1 MIKLLVFLYKSL
13 KTAFCFQD
21 KLDKKERKMS
31 KKCIYC
37 KREIDDNCVMDVCD
51 SCGIGVWGKKMFYT
65 IVKKMEEARER
76 DDLVST
82 NTIGIGK
89 LDKGRI

>member
-1 MIKLLVFLYKSL
+1 MP
-13 KTAFCFQD
+13 
-21 KLDKKERKMS
+21 

-37 KREIDDNCVMDVCD
+37 KKDIDENSVIDVCE
-51 SCGIGVWGKKMFYT
+51 SCGIGVWGKKMFDT
-65 IVKKMEEARER
+65 IVKKMEDARNR

-89 LDKGRI
+89 LETRKF

>member
-1 MIKLLVFLYKSL
+1 MP
-13 KTAFCFQD
+13 
-21 KLDKKERKMS
+21 

-37 KREIDDNCVMDVCD
+37 RKDINEDSVMDVCE

-65 IVKKMEEARER
+65 IVKKMEDAREK

-89 LDKGRI
+89 LERGKF